1 MSLLC
6 KAFRKVLRKELHE
19 VNHVILQV
27 LPGYDRFKTRIILSI
42 LFTHNQWFPIVG
54 NVDLNQIRGTPLPFN
69 CGIQHNGIEYH
80 VAFMNSVGASFFYWR
95 QVWVQQEGI
104 SS

>member
-6 KAFRKVLRKELHE
+6 KAFRKAFRKVLRKELHE

-54 NVDLNQIRGTPLPFN
+54 NVDLNQIRGTPPP
-69 CGIQHNGIEYH
+69 
-80 VAFMNSVGASFFYWR
+80 
-95 QVWVQQEGI
+95 VQLRYPA
-104 SS
+104 